1 MKAQILEELK
11 SLRAFSEC
19 HRQALAETD
28 LKMDQ
33 ILVCIPPLSISVEV
47 QCAVDGRHPDR
58 DKWNCLRVKD
68 SISVMLKCFWKCVP
82 IFFGEF
88 IFLCAHESFDE
99 QKQ

>member
-47 QCAVDGRHPDR
+47 QCALDERHPDS
-58 DKWNCLRVKD
+58 DKWKMEVPQD
-68 SISVMLKCFWKCVP
+68 SRFDFSDAEMFLEVRSNFFW
-82 IFFGEF
+82 
-88 IFLCAHESFDE
+88 
-99 QKQ
+99 